1 MLPTIFGCSIPAT
14 LRRRVERYN
23 AHPEDVKK
31 VGVQWCLEQCAALRH
46 AGAPS
51 LHFYAARRAPIR
63 DILKQL

>member
-1 MLPTIFGCSIPAT
+1 MLPAIFGCSMPAA
-14 LRRRVERYN
+14 LRHRVERYK

-31 VGVQWCLEQCAALRH
+31 VGVQWCLEQCTALRA